1 MRTWIERFAVCA
13 IGCILLSGTA
23 LAGEKKLMH
32 CFAFTVIDEA
42 TDADWKAFAAATDAL
57 PGKIPGL
64 TKVWHGKLARP
75 LTIYNAKGE
84 KSLRQH
90 GVCMEMENQAALAKY
105 ASNPAHAEWMA
116 VYEKVRKAGTTT
128 YDILGE

>member
-1 MRTWIERFAVCA
+1 MERIALCA
-13 IGCILLSGTA
+13 LGLFLLSNTA

-75 LTIYNAKGE
+75 LTVYNAKGD
-84 KSLRQH
+84 KLIRQH
-90 GVCMEMENQAALAKY
+90 AVCMEMDNQEALSKY
-105 ASNPAHAEWMA
+105 ASNPAHADWMKA
-116 VYEKVRKAGTTT
+116 YEKVRKPGTTT